1 MLQRKRE
8 KMRLAERYSV
18 QLDAAMRTATDLSV
32 RPSRE
37 TLVAKPRVRP
47 PPHIAY
53 IDRLLHRELRYG
65 REEWVAKQ
73 LRKLDW
79 NNAEVLYSTLSVYF
93 KDIDHIK
100 SYGTSYCS

>member
-18 QLDAAMRTATDLSV
+18 QLDSAMRTATDLSV
-32 RPSRE
+32 RPTKE
-37 TLVAKPRVRP
+37 LVAKPRVRP

-53 IDRLLHRELRYG
+53 INRLLHRELRYG

-79 NNAEVLYSTLSVYF
+79 NNPEA
-93 KDIDHIK
+93 
-100 SYGTSYCS
+100 